1 MIIALQAVANNP
13 ELSDFVQ
20 AVQQRLPGLTAYLQA
35 AAQPSGCEP
44 PATPAESL
52 PMEVETTAGTSGNAA
67 TGLSDEEGRKR
78 VTQEI
83 TGSTSAGSVTESATS
98 RPPSDN
104 QQSEAPQPTLKS
116 VVIPRPQFRVGHRGV
131 AAP

>member
-1 MIIALQAVANNP
+1 M
-13 ELSDFVQ
+13 Q

-44 PATPAESL
+44 PATPTESL
-52 PMEVETTAGTSGNAA
+52 PVEVETTAGSSGNAT
-67 TGLSDEEGRKR
+67 TGLSDEEGHKR

-83 TGSTSAGSVTESATS
+83 TASTSTGSVTESPTC
-98 RPPSDN
+98 RPPPEDR

-116 VVIPRPQFRVGHRGV
+116 VVIRRLQFRVGHRKCQ
-131 AAP
+131 